1 MNTGCVNLTCSSA
14 DVCCDMTVLR
24 CVQYRLQKFKM
35 NIANTVVNAENRSL
49 ASMATDQ
56 LLDLFS
62 VTANRTDEK
71 TSSSAA
77 GRTAESVL
85 GAVEELWDSQ
95 QYDNEYN
102 LETFV
107 QNLK

>member
-1 MNTGCVNLTCSSA
+1 MMAVLLCA
-14 DVCCDMTVLR
+14 CC
-24 CVQYRLQKFKM
+24 RLQKFKV
-35 NIANTVVNAENRSL
+35 NIANTVVNADNRSL

-62 VTANRTDEK
+62 LSAGRPGGK
-71 TSSSAA
+71 TSSTATTSAT
-77 GRTAESVL
+77 GRSAESVL

-95 QYDNEYN
+95 QYDTEYD
-102 LETFV
+102 LEAFV

>member
-1 MNTGCVNLTCSSA
+1 
-14 DVCCDMTVLR
+14 
-24 CVQYRLQKFKM
+24 M
-35 NIANTVVNAENRSL
+35 NIANTVVNADNRSL

-62 VTANRTDEK
+62 LTANQTDSK
-71 TSSSAA
+71 TSSASA

-85 GAVEELWDSQ
+85 GAMEELWDSQ
-95 QYDNEYN
+95 QYDSEYN
-102 LETFV
+102 IETFV

>member
-1 MNTGCVNLTCSSA
+1 
-14 DVCCDMTVLR
+14 
-24 CVQYRLQKFKM
+24 M
-35 NIANTVVNAENRSL
+35 NIANTVVNADNRSL

-62 VTANRTDEK
+62 LSASHSDGK
-71 TSSSAA
+71 TSSAAA
-77 GRTAESVL
+77 GRSAESVL

-102 LETFV
+102 LDKFI
-107 QNLK
+107 QNFK

>member
-1 MNTGCVNLTCSSA
+1 
-14 DVCCDMTVLR
+14 
-24 CVQYRLQKFKM
+24 M
-35 NIANTVVNAENRSL
+35 NIANTVVNADNRSL

-62 VTANRTDEK
+62 LSASQTDGK
-71 TSSSAA
+71 ASSSAA
-77 GRTAESVL
+77 GCSADSIM
-85 GAVEELWDSQ
+85 GGMDELWDSQ

-107 QNLK
+107 KKL

>member
-1 MNTGCVNLTCSSA
+1 MCS
-14 DVCCDMTVLR
+14 DVSV
-24 CVQYRLQKFKM
+24 YRLQKFKV
-35 NIANTVVNAENRSL
+35 NIANTVVNADNRSL

-62 VTANRTDEK
+62 LTAAGRPDGK
-71 TSSSAA
+71 TSSAAA
-77 GRTAESVL
+77 GRNAETVL
-85 GAVEELWDSQ
+85 GAVEELWDLQ
-95 QYDNEYN
+95 QYDTEYD